1 MWLFFYS
8 CTTFCIPPEIILI
21 LFLICLAFYVP
32 YSKCLFFSSTP
43 VFFLMNF
50 SSQIHQKIYHFHFF
64 DCLFSSGHFY
74 QSFRSDLYWLPSWP
88 TVKLLPWKFLSLRD
102 PVWHSSAWDLIF
114 SWILCLPLL
123 GLFPFFDGEHSPEIP
138 EKIPELEF
146 QIPW

>member
-43 VFFLMNF
+43 AVFFLMNF

-74 QSFRSDLYWLPSWP
+74 QSFRFDLYWLLSWP
-88 TVKLLPWKFLSLRD
+88 TVKLLPWKFLSSRD

-138 EKIPELEF
+138 EKIP
-146 QIPW
+146 